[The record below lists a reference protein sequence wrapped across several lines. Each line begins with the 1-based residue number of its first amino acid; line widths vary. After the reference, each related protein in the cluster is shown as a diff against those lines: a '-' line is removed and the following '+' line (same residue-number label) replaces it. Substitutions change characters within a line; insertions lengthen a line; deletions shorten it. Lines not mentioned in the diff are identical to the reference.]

1 MDMRRLKRVLIGSL
15 LLLAAAFVAAAQG
28 GEVPPMAGGGAP
40 GVPEPGTWMLT
51 VAGVGALALMLR
63 RRRK

>member
-1 MDMRRLKRVLIGSL
+1 MRLLKRVLIGSL
-15 LLLAAAFVAAAQG
+15 LLLAVALVAAAQ
-28 GEVPPMAGGGAP
+28 EVPPMEGTPP

-51 VAGVGALALMLR
+51 VTGLGILALMLR